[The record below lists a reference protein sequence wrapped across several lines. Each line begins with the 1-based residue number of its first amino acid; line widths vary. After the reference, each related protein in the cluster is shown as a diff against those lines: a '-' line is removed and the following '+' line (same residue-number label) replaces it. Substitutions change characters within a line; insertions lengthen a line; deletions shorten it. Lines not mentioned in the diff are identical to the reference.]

1 MNLLENSKIAIN
13 EFSTKEEFKNLPI
26 LIPLPSSFH
35 FEENLENQF
44 NDQESEMSRGKY
56 FSERAEVISG
66 HSLRLLRQ
74 SFYFLPKKM

>member
-26 LIPLPSSFH
+26 LIPLPSSFQ

-66 HSLRLLRQ
+66 HSLTLLRQ
-74 SFYFLPKKM
+74 SF

>member
-44 NDQESEMSRGKY
+44 NDQESE
-56 FSERAEVISG
+56 ISG
-66 HSLRLLRQ
+66 VNISQKELR
-74 SFYFLPKKM
+74 